1 MKNKHV
7 KRWNEFNTWNYLCFS
22 LFMLQIVNKCCMEWI
37 KLSVAVIF
45 LIQCRVTLS
54 SLTKCI
60 HHNEFSSGY
69 LFESTYNTAVLFPS
83 LIFEREKIGIVH
95 TIGFVNIIPVLFVHI
110 LHSKMYSYI
119 CLYVYIHSVMVGVA
133 GCFWNLLFPVSQY

>member
-1 MKNKHV
+1 MYLYVWGGTYLEMNTSSSNLLNPFPWIYFFNTTYTWAELKDEEREKVKPIRLNVKNKHV

-60 HHNEFSSGY
+60 HHNEFSSVDIY
-69 LFESTYNTAVLFPS
+69 SN
-83 LIFEREKIGIVH
+83 RH
-95 TIGFVNIIPVLFVHI
+95 TIQQF
-110 LHSKMYSYI
+110 YSQ
-119 CLYVYIHSVMVGVA
+119 V
-133 GCFWNLLFPVSQY
+133 